1 MGAPASH
8 RPVRACWR
16 VCLLVAV
23 AALLPYLRLPSQ
35 PIVYDGQLAIQYNE
49 ALRTGPL
56 LRLFT
61 VDFWGESTEAAHSTR
76 SWRPL
81 VSLSWALQM
90 RLCGDSAAVDHTVDM
105 LLHAAASALV
115 VLLLAAWGIE
125 RRWLW
130 GSGLLFA
137 LHPLQTD
144 AVASTV
150 GRADVMAAIC
160 LFGALLLSQRVSV
173 WRGAALVLVAAGLLC
188 KEYAVAFP
196 FVLLASDLAQRRRQR
211 WMWAASFSLLGAYL
225 LLRVALFGDVG
236 AAPASP
242 DFHPLAG
249 APLATRL
256 ATSLALIP
264 LALRLTLLPYAL
276 NHHYRFGTLAIPEGL
291 LDGRALWG
299 LALVALLV
307 VGAVWCWVRCRDS
320 LPAFALALFLLPLG
334 PSLHVLGVA
343 GVLFAERFLYVP
355 LAALSL
361 AVAWAL
367 ERWALTA
374 RARGRA
380 VIVLSLVLALFAW
393 MTYDRVGDWASME
406 RLARSSLASYP
417 NGSDV
422 WKQLGVALVR
432 DARPAEAIGALERAL
447 TINPRDAQAWTV
459 YADALRALQRYE
471 EGSVAIGRAIDL
483 APAPAGVLLR
493 EAGQLRLLAGHAA
506 EAVPPLQQAHE
517 LMPADARSL
526 YYLAQAHLLAG
537 SPEAAVRALE
547 RGEAAMRTDP
557 DSLRPLLEKA
567 RSLLEQKRKKK

>member
-1 MGAPASH
+1 MGAPAPH
-8 RPVRACWR
+8 RPDRASLLP
-16 VCLLVAV
+16 CLVVAV
-23 AALLPYLRLPSQ
+23 AALLPYLLLPSQ

-49 ALRTGPL
+49 ALRDGPL

-61 VDFWGESTEAAHSTR
+61 LDFWGESTEVAHSTR

-81 VSLSWALQM
+81 VSLSWALQI
-90 RLCGDSAAVDHTVDM
+90 RLFGDSAAAVHVVDM
-105 LLHAAASALV
+105 LLHAAASGLV
-115 VLLLAAWGIE
+115 VLLLAAWGSE

-130 GSGLLFA
+130 GGGLLFA

-144 AVASTV
+144 AVASAV
-150 GRADVMAAIC
+150 GRADVMAGIC
-160 LFGALLLSQRVSV
+160 LFGALLLNQRGSL
-173 WRGAALVLVAAGLLC
+173 WRGTALVLVAAGLLC

-211 WMWAASFSLLGAYL
+211 WMWAASFTILGAYL
-225 LLRVALFGDVG
+225 LLRLVLFGAVG
-236 AAPASP
+236 AAAAIP

-256 ATSLALIP
+256 ETSLALIP
-264 LALRLTLLPYAL
+264 LALRLLLLPYAL
-276 NHHYRFGTLAIPEGL
+276 NHHYRFGTLAIPEGW
-291 LDGRALWG
+291 LDGRALLG

-307 VGAVWCWVRCRDS
+307 AAAAWFWVRRRDS

-334 PSLHVLGVA
+334 PSLHVLGIP

-361 AVAWAL
+361 TVAWAL
-367 ERWALTA
+367 GRWAIGAGA
-374 RARGRA
+374 RRA
-380 VIVLSLVLALFAW
+380 AGIALSLVLALFAW

-406 RLARSSLASYP
+406 RLARSSLASYA

-432 DARPAEAIGALERAL
+432 QERPAEAIAALERAL
-447 TINPRDAQAWTV
+447 EINPRDAQAWTV
-459 YADALRALQRYE
+459 YADALKALQRYE
-471 EGSVAIGRAIDL
+471 EASAALAHAIDL

-506 EAVPPLQQAHE
+506 EAVPPLEQAHA

-537 SPEAAVRALE
+537 NPEAAVRALE
-547 RGEAAMRTDP
+547 RGEEAMRTDP
-557 DSLRPLLEKA
+557 DSLRPLLEKT
-567 RSLLEQKRKKK
+567 RSLLEPAR